1 MTSILKLLVAT
12 STISVAALGA
22 NPAFA
27 ADLGTDAGTSI
38 TNNVSV
44 AFNVGGT
51 AQTAETD
58 SDTFVVDR
66 IVNLVVTKSD
76 AVNTSVAPGSTLQA
90 VTYTVSNQTNDT
102 IDVLLTSEQLGGDDF
117 NVTGAIT

>member
-44 AFNVGGT
+44 AYNVGGGPPRQRKPT
-51 AQTAETD
+51 AIYLSLTA
-58 SDTFVVDR
+58 
-66 IVNLVVTKSD
+66 K
-76 AVNTSVAPGSTLQA
+76 
-90 VTYTVSNQTNDT
+90 
-102 IDVLLTSEQLGGDDF
+102 
-117 NVTGAIT
+117 

>member
-44 AFNVGGT
+44 AFNVGGLLRPQKPT
-51 AQTAETD
+51 ATHSSSTG
-58 SDTFVVDR
+58 S
-66 IVNLVVTKSD
+66 
-76 AVNTSVAPGSTLQA
+76 STL
-90 VTYTVSNQTNDT
+90 S
-102 IDVLLTSEQLGGDDF
+102 
-117 NVTGAIT
+117 